1 MVEET
6 PQINPVD
13 PDPGPITS
21 ANGTGS
27 PWQTNGVVS
36 KPSFTPAE
44 SGPGDAAD
52 ETEKDAVAA
61 EPDAV
66 PEATAGEADATDAA
80 AADSA
85 APGGADDGA
94 IFLASLA
101 RAMQD
106 AATADRTRVA
116 TDTDQRR
123 DAHIAGINARRES
136 EQARMHELA
145 DDDRKAID
153 DWVAAEQQRI
163 QEEKERRTAALE
175 ADLKT
180 SIGEHGAKIDREI
193 ERVEAA
199 IVVYRAD
206 VDAYFGRL
214 EGDSDPLVIAQ
225 HAARRPAFPD
235 LEKIGHS
242 IEPGEDAKAASSDNG
257 PGATDDGAA
266 PKDQAGTEATA
277 AVAVAVADHASADAA
292 DAADAAEAVG
302 AVGEASAEADPA
314 VATDSTEPA
323 DATEVAGA
331 PEAPVAATT
340 EPVAISAAKSVG
352 VMETAKPPT
361 KLAQAWAAWNEST
374 KAADAAAA
382 DKSAKKPAE
391 FESFTLTP
399 PATTSA
405 KPAPGPGDKTTASSA
420 AMDPPA
426 DAGSVAVAAGTWKPP
441 VPGTQQSLAGG
452 AMSWLRRDR
461 DRDHGGH

>member
-13 PDPGPITS
+13 PDPGPGAS
-21 ANGTGS
+21 SNGTGS

-36 KPSFTPAE
+36 QPSFTPAANGPAE
-44 SGPGDAAD
+44 TSARAEKDEVPSGPDATSD
-52 ETEKDAVAA
+52 R
-61 EPDAV
+61 
-66 PEATAGEADATDAA
+66 ADATET
-80 AADSA
+80 
-85 APGGADDGA
+85 GATEGASTDGASPDDGA

-106 AATADRTRVA
+106 AATADRGRVA
-116 TDTDQRR
+116 ADTDQSR
-123 DAHIAGINARRES
+123 DAHIAAINSRRES

-153 DWVAAEQQRI
+153 EWVAAEQQRI

-214 EGDSDPLVIAQ
+214 EGDTDPLVIAQ

-235 LEKIGHS
+235 LEKISHS
-242 IEPGEDAKAASSDNG
+242 SDGATDEKPTSSDNG
-257 PGATDDGAA
+257 TDNSDDAA
-266 PKDQAGTEATA
+266 GPKDQPGTEAIA
-277 AVAVAVADHASADAA
+277 AVAVAGDAPT
-292 DAADAAEAVG
+292 DAAEVTAG
-302 AVGEASAEADPA
+302 GDSPA
-314 VATDSTEPA
+314 ATVATE
-323 DATEVAGA
+323 ATEA
-331 PEAPVAATT
+331 PEATEATDGTDATT
-340 EPVAISAAKSVG
+340 EEPVAITAAKAVG
-352 VMETAKPPT
+352 VMEASKPPT

-374 KAADAAAA
+374 KAADEAAAGRGA
-382 DKSAKKPAE
+382 TDPAE
-391 FESFTLTP
+391 PVSYSLTP
-399 PATTSA
+399 PATTSTG
-405 KPAPGPGDKTTASSA
+405 PATGPATGPGGKTTASSA
-420 AMDPPA
+420 PLDASTA
-426 DAGSVAVAAGTWKPP
+426 DDSVAVAAGTWKPP
-441 VPGTQQSLAGG
+441 VPEAQQSLAGG

-461 DRDHGGH
+461 DRDHGGR